1 MFFIG
6 RYASTTPGMIA
17 PSSIIGQKN
26 ICQCKSLLP
35 KIYSPKVL
43 FALFTRLRLMEIF
56 FTVVKNKFIAV
67 HIPDVFK
74 IYYDSSV
81 AHKEIIPVI
90 KQHYKF
96 GKCTA
101 HRLFGFVRTMNM
113 YAVLKMLGI
122 QNVAKLYT
130 QRVTCRGYFNV
141 FFLQRRFSAKSHRAT
156 YQALHRCTA

>member
-1 MFFIG
+1 MQIPPAENIFAKGAFCAF
-6 RYASTTPGMIA
+6 YKTSTYGD
-17 PSSIIGQKN
+17 S
-26 ICQCKSLLP
+26 
-35 KIYSPKVL
+35 
-43 FALFTRLRLMEIF
+43 

-67 HIPDVFK
+67 HILDVFK
-74 IYYDSSV
+74 IYYDSSI
-81 AHKEIIPVI
+81 AHKEIISVI

-141 FFLQRRFSAKSHRAT
+141 FFFNGNFLRRWLS
-156 YQALHRCTA
+156 

>member
-1 MFFIG
+1 MQIPPAENIFAKGAFCAF
-6 RYASTTPGMIA
+6 YKTSTYGD
-17 PSSIIGQKN
+17 S
-26 ICQCKSLLP
+26 
-35 KIYSPKVL
+35 
-43 FALFTRLRLMEIF
+43 

-81 AHKEIIPVI
+81 AHKEIISVI

-141 FFLQRRFSAKSHRAT
+141 FFFNGNFLRNLIKQHIKLVIAVR
-156 YQALHRCTA
+156 LHKIVQCPNPKTFKCVVS

>member
-1 MFFIG
+1 MQIFG
-6 RYASTTPGMIA
+6 TSTYGD
-17 PSSIIGQKN
+17 S
-26 ICQCKSLLP
+26 
-35 KIYSPKVL
+35 
-43 FALFTRLRLMEIF
+43 

-122 QNVAKLYT
+122 QNIAKLYT
-130 QRVTCRGYFNV
+130 QQVTCRGYFNV
-141 FFLQRRFSAKSHRAT
+141 FFFNGNFLRNLIEQHIKLFIAVR
-156 YQALHRCTA
+156 LHKIVQCPNPKTFKCVVG

>member
-1 MFFIG
+1 MQIPPAENIFAKGAFCAF
-6 RYASTTPGMIA
+6 YKTSTYGD
-17 PSSIIGQKN
+17 S
-26 ICQCKSLLP
+26 
-35 KIYSPKVL
+35 
-43 FALFTRLRLMEIF
+43 

-74 IYYDSSV
+74 IYYDSSI
-81 AHKEIIPVI
+81 AHKEIISVI

-122 QNVAKLYT
+122 QNAAKLYT

-141 FFLQRRFSAKSHRAT
+141 FFLNGNFLRNLIEQHIKLFVAVW
-156 YQALHRCTA
+156 LHKIVQCPNPKTFKCVVG

>member
-1 MFFIG
+1 MQIPPAENIFAKGAFCAF
-6 RYASTTPGMIA
+6 YKTSTYGD
-17 PSSIIGQKN
+17 
-26 ICQCKSLLP
+26 
-35 KIYSPKVL
+35 
-43 FALFTRLRLMEIF
+43 F

-81 AHKEIIPVI
+81 AHKEIISVI

-122 QNVAKLYT
+122 QNVAKLY
-130 QRVTCRGYFNV
+130 RNESLAEGISMYFSSTEILCEISSSNISSSSSLYG
-141 FFLQRRFSAKSHRAT
+141 FTR
-156 YQALHRCTA
+156 